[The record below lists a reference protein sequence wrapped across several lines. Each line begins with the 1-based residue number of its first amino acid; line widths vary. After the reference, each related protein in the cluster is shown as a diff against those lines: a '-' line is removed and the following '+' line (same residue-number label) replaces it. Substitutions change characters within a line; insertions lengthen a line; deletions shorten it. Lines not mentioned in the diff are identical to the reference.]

1 MNIKNSILTL
11 FLGLPFFVFS
21 QDVIY
26 TIGGDELK
34 SKVIEILDNDIK
46 YRKFDFLDGPIYSMS
61 KSKIYM
67 IIYKNGQKEKFVI
80 APQDPKVEK
89 TETEQVAPPKQKIS
103 NNKKPKPKVEV
114 AEEPTE
120 QTNDEETPVEKPV
133 QKPKNGKKA
142 LLEKSEPDSKSLKND
157 DENSVETSIKTGQS
171 TQTILAKPSKSANA
185 SITEQTILEKPKTKN
200 AIAANKKIEKETPEE
215 PVESEPIMQ
224 KNSGEIDSNYRR
236 SSLYTMMI
244 TDPSRQN
251 EEDIKS
257 YFVDK
262 LTPDKYNNHNLDERF
277 ISASAEK
284 SELDNIVEH
293 LNRNKI
299 AHQLISKW
307 FSRSPKGDFNMKM
320 IKNRGYYDA
329 SVMNI
334 KKAKNSVKGNA
345 ILAQAGEELVGNTFI
360 LINDSK
366 YINKEDVGKVAN
378 GAITMLS
385 NRLGLL
391 GSLVAKTAVQ
401 TMAKGYIVSTS
412 SHLFK
417 LVWDAETQQRFYD
430 ELYFDAS
437 EMTPANKAEI
447 ERKIAAFDNADFFAL
462 DYIGTDKSSA
472 DVQSTAF
479 TTKTNGELIG
489 RATIKT
495 IDNIISKLQAE
506 YDVFKTKTPIFE
518 GDPLSAKIGLKE
530 GLTAK
535 TKFEVLEKQ
544 LGEDGTT
551 SYVKVGLVKVD
562 PNYSIWDNRYG
573 ADEENKSQETD
584 RTYFKPISGSE
595 FFPGQLLR
603 QLK

>member
-1 MNIKNSILTL
+1 
-11 FLGLPFFVFS
+11 
-21 QDVIY
+21 
-26 TIGGDELK
+26 
-34 SKVIEILDNDIK
+34 
-46 YRKFDFLDGPIYSMS
+46 
-61 KSKIYM
+61 M

-89 TETEQVAPPKQKIS
+89 TETEQVAPQKQKIS

-114 AEEPTE
+114 AEKLTE

-142 LLEKSEPDSKSLKND
+142 LVEKSELDSKSLKSD
-157 DENSVETSIKTGQS
+157 DENSVETSIKIGQS

-417 LVWDAETQQRFYD
+417 LVWDAEIQQRFYD

>member
-1 MNIKNSILTL
+1 MNIKNIILTL

-67 IIYKNGQKEKFVI
+67 IIYKNGQKEKFVV

-89 TETEQVAPPKQKIS
+89 TETEQVAPPKQKTS
-103 NNKKPKPKVEV
+103 NNKKPKPKV

-120 QTNDEETPVEKPV
+120 QTNDEETPVGTPV

-142 LLEKSEPDSKSLKND
+142 LVEKSEPDSKSPKSD

-185 SITEQTILEKPKTKN
+185 SITEQTILDKPKTKN
-200 AIAANKKIEKETPEE
+200 AIAANKKIEKETAEE
-215 PVESEPIMQ
+215 PAESESIMQ
-224 KNSGEIDSNYRR
+224 KNSGEVDSNYRR

-244 TDPSRQN
+244 TNPTRQN

-334 KKAKNSVKGNA
+334 KKAQNSVKGNA

-530 GLTAK
+530 GVTAK

-562 PNYSIWDNRYG
+562 SNYSIWDNRYG

>member
-1 MNIKNSILTL
+1 MNIKNIILTL

-89 TETEQVAPPKQKIS
+89 TETEQVAPPKQKTS
-103 NNKKPKPKVEV
+103 NNKKPKPKV

-142 LLEKSEPDSKSLKND
+142 LVEKSEPDSKSPKSD

-185 SITEQTILEKPKTKN
+185 SITEQTILDKPKTKN
-200 AIAANKKIEKETPEE
+200 AIAANKKIEKETAEE
-215 PVESEPIMQ
+215 PAESESIMQ
-224 KNSGEIDSNYRR
+224 KNSGEVDSNYRR

-244 TDPSRQN
+244 TNPTRQN

-360 LINDSK
+360 LVNDSK